1 MPWLRRIPSRVDR
14 VIVAA
19 MPVTGLLLLWVVA
32 AGVKLHLQAQGRP
45 TWPWSAFAT
54 YAVFGLFAS
63 AIAAAPLTALAVFY
77 RSWIVGGVTSLS
89 GASPLQRRLVVLS
102 GFAGCVAG
110 MVRVFVDV
118 FWEFDPVAVFFI
130 AEIVAMFL
138 PWMAGGLV
146 VGALL
151 AAIAGLLA
159 GSGPSA
165 RPPPLPPRAAQRR
178 NE

>member
-1 MPWLRRIPSRVDR
+1 MEWLRRIPSRVDR
-14 VIVAA
+14 LIVAA
-19 MPVTGLLLLWVVA
+19 MPITGLLLLWVVA
-32 AGVKLHLQAQGRP
+32 AGVKLHLQAQGKP

-63 AIAAAPLTALAVFY
+63 VIAAAPIAALAVFY
-77 RSWIVGGVTSLS
+77 WRWTVGGVRSLS

-118 FWEFDPVAVFFI
+118 FWEFDPMAVFYI
-130 AEIVAMFL
+130 VEIVAMCL

-151 AAIAGLLA
+151 AAIAGRVA
-159 GSGPSA
+159 GSGPGA
-165 RPPPLPPRAAQRR
+165 RPPPLPPRGA
-178 NE
+178 